1 VRKYEIVAD
10 LMLQVFRL
18 RRYKTE
24 KAKSSFSRE
33 TFGQFLVLTK
43 FLSII
48 QGVIQTN
55 EVRKSL
61 GNIHFIQLRIFV
73 LDDILEIVY
82 WDES

>member
-1 VRKYEIVAD
+1 MRKYEIVAD
-10 LMLQVFRL
+10 LMLRSFDCEDTKLKKQSQVFRG
-18 RRYKTE
+18 K
-24 KAKSSFSRE
+24 FSGN
-33 TFGQFLVLTK
+33 FI
-43 FLSII
+43 SII

-55 EVRKSL
+55 EVRKNL

>member
-1 VRKYEIVAD
+1 VRKYEIVGD

-33 TFGQFLVLTK
+33 TFGQFL
-43 FLSII
+43 SII

-55 EVRKSL
+55 EVRKNL